1 MGLNEFLDTVPNEE
15 GSQFTYAGLSELSGL
30 STDEALDLA
39 EAWEEWSESRLV
51 NFLHRLVGLSED
63 NTLLEFDTVFKQ
75 ALSIES
81 APGRKL
87 ALSGL
92 AECDD
97 RALVTPLL
105 KMVKSDPADEV
116 REDAT
121 LALARFAALGVA
133 GKLPKRDIQKIGSSL
148 DEILANARETDG
160 VRRRALEAS
169 ATLGVSNVDVL
180 IKAAFD
186 SGDVEEVKSA
196 LYSMGL
202 TSNQAWLPQVLEQI
216 ASESPELRF
225 EAARALGEIGE
236 EPHVI
241 QLAELLEDADP
252 VVAVAAI
259 GSLARIGGEAA
270 MKLIQKGTESE
281 HTLVAE
287 ASQTALREIKM
298 ENILFEDEPGIFGI
312 TPQEDDIEVVDDP
325 EADED
330 PDDDK
335 DDDWKFKD
343 YSVDE
348 ADGFDYFDDSE
359 DSPLLF
365 GEFEDDEDT
374 EDDDDEPMWSSESGT

>member
-1 MGLNEFLDTVPNEE
+1 MGLNEFLDTVPDEE
-15 GSQFTYAGLSELSGL
+15 GSQFTYAGLGELSGL
-30 STDEALDLA
+30 STDEARDLA
-39 EAWEEWSESRLV
+39 EAWEEWSESRLI

-75 ALSIES
+75 ALSIDS

-133 GKLPKRDIQKIGSSL
+133 GKLRKRDVQKIAESL
-148 DEILANARETDG
+148 DAILANARETDG

-186 SGDVEEVKSA
+186 SGDVEEMKSA

-202 TSNQAWLPQVLEQI
+202 SSNQAWLPQVLEQI
-216 ASESPELRF
+216 TNESPEIRF

-236 EPHVI
+236 EPHI
-241 QLAELLEDADP
+241 IHLAELLEDGDP

-270 MKLIQKGTESE
+270 MKLIQEGTENE

-287 ASQTALREIKM
+287 ASQAALRETKM

-312 TPQEDDIEVVDDP
+312 TPQEDDIQVVDDP

-365 GEFEDDEDT
+365 GEFDDDEDT
-374 EDDDDEPMWSSESGT
+374 EDDDDEPMWGSESGT

>member
-1 MGLNEFLDTVPNEE
+1 MGLNEFLDTVPDEE
-15 GSQFTYAGLSELSGL
+15 GGQFTYAGLSELSAL
-30 STDEALDLA
+30 SADDARDLV
-39 EAWEEWSESRLV
+39 EAWEEWTETRLV

-63 NTLLEFDTVFKQ
+63 NTLLEFDTVFKH
-75 ALSIES
+75 ALTTQS

-87 ALSGL
+87 ALAGL

-97 RALVTPLL
+97 RALVTLLL
-105 KMVKSDPADEV
+105 KMVKSDPADDV

-133 GKLPKRDIQKIGSSL
+133 GKLPKRDVKKIGESL
-148 DEILANARETDG
+148 DAILSNARETEN
-160 VRRRALEAS
+160 VRRRALEAA
-169 ATLGVSNVDVL
+169 ATLGSSKVDVL

-186 SGDVEEVKSA
+186 SGDTAEVKSA

-202 TSNQAWLPQVLEQI
+202 SSNQAWLPQVLQQI
-216 ASESPELRF
+216 TSPSAELRF

-236 EPHVI
+236 EPHVL
-241 QLAELLEDADP
+241 QLADLLEDADP

-259 GSLARIGGEAA
+259 GSLARIGGDAA
-270 MKLIQKGTESE
+270 MKLIQEGTESE
-281 HTLVAE
+281 HTIVAE
-287 ASQTALREIKM
+287 ASQAAIREIKM

-312 TPQEDDIEVVDDP
+312 TPQEDDIQVVEDP
-325 EADED
+325 EGDED

-348 ADGFDYFDDSE
+348 SDGFDYFDDSE

-365 GEFEDDEDT
+365 GEFGDDEDA